1 MPQKTSAPNSKMFSQ
16 LKGSGPNVRRA
27 TGASS
32 KSGSSSYCKTPSIQL
47 PGEFQCKHLQKNW
60 QLIIHSINEYYIF
73 SNKQNVITV
82 VQLILDIPEGH
93 KPRGSPV
100 APLLSCQSV
109 MPSACTRDAPIP
121 LFYKPIRVRVF
132 FICVLA
138 DTEYRYFLDLV
149 SMKVQLIW
157 RQILFYPLQIMSSL
171 WYKINR
177 RLSQA
182 KNKQSFLVLT
192 HKKSLQT

>member
-1 MPQKTSAPNSKMFSQ
+1 MPQKSSAPNSKMFSQ
-16 LKGSGPNVRRA
+16 LKGSGPDVRRA

-32 KSGSSSYCKTPSIQL
+32 KSGSSSSCKTPSIQL

-109 MPSACTRDAPIP
+109 MPSACTQKYLLWLTP
-121 LFYKPIRVRVF
+121 LLICLHQIGLL
-132 FICVLA
+132 FICNTNAVRA
-138 DTEYRYFLDLV
+138 KR
-149 SMKVQLIW
+149 
-157 RQILFYPLQIMSSL
+157 IL
-171 WYKINR
+171 
-177 RLSQA
+177 
-182 KNKQSFLVLT
+182 
-192 HKKSLQT
+192 